1 MMNHQIRSFIVQK
14 IMHNIEFSEKGNCR
28 FFQLWLSK
36 EKCKK
41 VSQSWGWNINAAMC
55 FSSHPSKRFWTD
67 KQIHRFLKDKK
78 RGQGLEEMCTIIVFT
93 ANENSWAAMACR
105 HQTLLSFF
113 LSFLFFFTWFCALSP
128 KLEFQQMRAATTD
141 GRDALRLVMENRCEV
156 LGEAE
161 RGWITVKLPPLWSLL
176 ILQTDDQT
184 LTSAL
189 SQVNINC

>member
-113 LSFLFFFTWFCALSP
+113 LSFLFFLLDFALSVRNWSFS
-128 KLEFQQMRAATTD
+128 KWEQQ
-141 GRDALRLVMENRCEV
+141 RLM
-156 LGEAE
+156 AE
-161 RGWITVKLPPLWSLL
+161 THWGSWWKIDVKY
-176 ILQTDDQT
+176 
-184 LTSAL
+184 
-189 SQVNINC
+189 